1 MYAVCSQY
9 SGTFVMSNE
18 DGFPPPC
25 HDHSVCTKDAL
36 LSAENNCKHNN
47 VRFTRMRRRVFE
59 IIWENHEPV
68 GAYDI
73 LARLN
78 ENGGRTAPIAVY
90 RALDFLLKQDLIH
103 RIQSMNAFVGCSEPQ
118 RIHKPHFLICSSCKA
133 AAEIPN
139 SSIHQSVSLTAEAN
153 GFKIVDS
160 MLEIRGTCSNCQ
172 SLEHKHV

>member
-1 MYAVCSQY
+1 MCSQY
-9 SGTFVMSNE
+9 DGTLVMSNE
-18 DGFPPPC
+18 AGFPPPS
-25 HDHSVCTKDAL
+25 HDHSVCAKDAL
-36 LSAENNCKHNN
+36 VSAEKSCKHNN
-47 VRFTRMRRRVFE
+47 VRFTQMRRRVFE

-90 RALDFLLKQDLIH
+90 RALDFLLEQDLIH

-118 RIHKPHFLICSSCKA
+118 LIHKSHFLICSSCKTV
-133 AAEIPN
+133 AEIPN
-139 SSIHQSVSLTAEAN
+139 SSLDHSVSLTAKAN

-160 MLEIRGTCSNCQ
+160 MLEIKGTCQNCQ
-172 SLEHKHV
+172 NLEHKHV